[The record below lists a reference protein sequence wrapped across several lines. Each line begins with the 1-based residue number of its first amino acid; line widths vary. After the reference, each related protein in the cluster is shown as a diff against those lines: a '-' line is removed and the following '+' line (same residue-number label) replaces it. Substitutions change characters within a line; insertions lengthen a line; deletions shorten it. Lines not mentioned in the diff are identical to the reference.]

1 MLNRVKGAEMN
12 LKTLTVEFKTW
23 ADGQV
28 SFRCSNANLMSRLS
42 FDPFADVVYQST
54 LGKDEIIAE
63 IQEQFGDIAP
73 QINGDIYSWSKE
85 I

>member
-1 MLNRVKGAEMN
+1 MKEAYT
-12 LKTLTVEFKTW
+12 KTLTVEFKTW

-28 SFRCSNANLMSRLS
+28 SFRCSNANLISPLS
-42 FDPFADVVYQST
+42 FNPFDGFVYQSNR
-54 LGKDEIIAE
+54 GKDEIIAE
-63 IQEQFGDIAP
+63 IQQQFGDIAP

>member
-1 MLNRVKGAEMN
+1 MKEAYT
-12 LKTLTVEFKTW
+12 KTLTVEFKVW
-23 ADGQV
+23 ADGLV

-54 LGKDEIIAE
+54 LAKDEIIAE
-63 IQEQFGDIAP
+63 IQEQFGDVGPEIS
-73 QINGDIYSWSKE
+73 GDVYSWSKE